1 MLMLPRLSAL
11 DESLS
16 VGVYLCTAPTD
27 MRKGFDSLAAL
38 VTEPLG
44 RDPLSGDLF
53 LFLSRSKDRIKGL
66 LWQPDGFSLWYK
78 RLEEGTY
85 RLPAYPPGQ
94 TSVTLKAGQDA
105 PAAPAGRT
113 AQAGLRAA
121 GRPHRSGP
129 DHAGVRRPAGNSSL
143 PVPNRS
149 LAQLRSSEDLKH

>member
-38 VTEPLG
+38 VTEHLG

-85 RLPAYPPGQ
+85 RLPTYPPGQ
-94 TSVTLKAGQDA
+94 TSVTLKASELAMLLDGIDLKSVRRVPRYRRQ
-105 PAAPAGRT
+105 PAGT
-113 AQAGLRAA
+113 NN
-121 GRPHRSGP
+121 GP
-129 DHAGVRRPAGNSSL
+129 K
-143 PVPNRS
+143 
-149 LAQLRSSEDLKH
+149 Q

>member
-38 VTEPLG
+38 VTEHLG

-94 TSVTLKAGQDA
+94 TSVTLKASELAMLLDGIDLRSVRRV
-105 PAAPAGRT
+105 PRYRRKPAGT
-113 AQAGLRAA
+113 
-121 GRPHRSGP
+121 S
-129 DHAGVRRPAGNSSL
+129 
-143 PVPNRS
+143 NR
-149 LAQLRSSEDLKH
+149 QKQ

>member
-38 VTEPLG
+38 VSQYLG

-53 LFLSRSKDRIKGL
+53 LFVSRSKDRIKAL
-66 LWQPDGFSLWYK
+66 LWQPDGFALWYK

-85 RLPAYPPGQ
+85 RLPAYPSGQ
-94 TSVTLKAGQDA
+94 TSVTLKASELAMLLDGID
-105 PAAPAGRT
+105 
-113 AQAGLRAA
+113 LR
-121 GRPHRSGP
+121 S
-129 DHAGVRRPAGNSSL
+129 VRR
-143 PVPNRS
+143 VPRHRRTPGR
-149 LAQLRSSEDLKH
+149 Q

>member
-27 MRKGFDSLAAL
+27 MRKGFDSLASL
-38 VTEPLG
+38 VTEHLG

-66 LWQPDGFSLWYK
+66 LWQADGFTIWYR

-85 RLPAYPPGQ
+85 RLPAYPAGQ
-94 TSVTLKAGQDA
+94 TSVTLKASELAMLLDGIDLKSVRRV
-105 PAAPAGRT
+105 PRYRRKPAGT
-113 AQAGLRAA
+113 
-121 GRPHRSGP
+121 
-129 DHAGVRRPAGNSSL
+129 N
-143 PVPNRS
+143 NR
-149 LAQLRSSEDLKH
+149 QKQ